1 MNITGKQ
8 IGKYRM
14 RDLETVKK
22 SKNPNGN
29 IRIVG
34 RKELI

>member
-8 IGKYRM
+8 IWNYGM

-29 IRIVG
+29 TRIVG